1 MADSTAAT
9 VITKT
14 ATINPVKLLV
24 DELKTKKF
32 KEIEI
37 SITSIDI
44 KSKMIFDL
52 LIIIPNMLIVK
63 RIYGNTVKEYIILTL
78 SLLSFIHKLILKLIL
93 TKIKWEK
100 LGLRNRLR
108 NYLRIKETNK
118 IFLNRKLKKE

>member
-78 SLLSFIHKLILKLIL
+78 GLLSLIHKLILKLIL

-100 LGLRNRLR
+100 LDLRNRLR

>member
-14 ATINPVKLLV
+14 ATINPVKLLI

-63 RIYGNTVKEYIILTL
+63 RIYGNTIKEYIILTL
-78 SLLSFIHKLILKLIL
+78 DLPSFIHKLTLKLIL
-93 TKIKWEK
+93 AKIKWGK
-100 LGLRNRLR
+100 LDLHNQLR

>member
-14 ATINPVKLLV
+14 ATINPVKLLI
-24 DELKTKKF
+24 DELKIKKS

-78 SLLSFIHKLILKLIL
+78 DLLSFIHKLILKLIL

-100 LGLRNRLR
+100 LDLRNRLR

>member
-14 ATINPVKLLV
+14 ATINPVKLLI

-78 SLLSFIHKLILKLIL
+78 GLLSFIRKLILKLIL
-93 TKIKWEK
+93 AKIKWGK
-100 LGLRNRLR
+100 LDLRNRLK

>member
-9 VITKT
+9 VITKI
-14 ATINPVKLLV
+14 ATINPVKLLI

-44 KSKMIFDL
+44 KSKIIFDL
-52 LIIIPNMLIVK
+52 LTIIPNTLIVK

-78 SLLSFIHKLILKLIL
+78 DLPLFIHKLILKLIL
-93 TKIKWEK
+93 AKIKWGK
-100 LGLRNRLR
+100 IDLRNRLR
-108 NYLRIKETNK
+108 NYLRIKEINK

>member
-14 ATINPVKLLV
+14 ATINPVKLLI

-63 RIYGNTVKEYIILTL
+63 RIYGNTIKEYIILTL
-78 SLLSFIHKLILKLIL
+78 DLPSFIHKLTLKLIL
-93 TKIKWEK
+93 AKIKWGK
-100 LGLRNRLR
+100 LDLHNRLR
-108 NYLRIKETNK
+108 NYLRIKETSK

>member
-14 ATINPVKLLV
+14 ATINPVKLLI

-78 SLLSFIHKLILKLIL
+78 GLLSFIHKLILKLIL

-100 LGLRNRLR
+100 LDLRNRLR
-108 NYLRIKETNK
+108 NYLRIKETNR

>member
-14 ATINPVKLLV
+14 ATINPVKLLI

-52 LIIIPNMLIVK
+52 LIIIPNMLIIK

-78 SLLSFIHKLILKLIL
+78 GLLSFIHKLILKLIL
-93 TKIKWEK
+93 AKIKWGK
-100 LGLRNRLR
+100 LDLRNRLK

-118 IFLNRKLKKE
+118 IFLNRKPKKE

>member
-14 ATINPVKLLV
+14 ATINPVKLLI

-78 SLLSFIHKLILKLIL
+78 GLPSFIHKLILKLIL
-93 TKIKWEK
+93 AKIKWEK
-100 LGLRNRLR
+100 LDLRNRLR

>member
-14 ATINPVKLLV
+14 ATINPVKLLI

-52 LIIIPNMLIVK
+52 LIIITNMLIVK

-78 SLLSFIHKLILKLIL
+78 GLLSFIHKLIPKLIL

-100 LGLRNRLR
+100 LDLRNRLR

>member
-14 ATINPVKLLV
+14 AIINPVKLLI

-78 SLLSFIHKLILKLIL
+78 GLLSFIRKLILKLIL
-93 TKIKWEK
+93 AKIKWGK
-100 LGLRNRLR
+100 LDLRNRLK

>member
-14 ATINPVKLLV
+14 ATINPVKLLI

-78 SLLSFIHKLILKLIL
+78 DLLSFIHKLILKLIL

-100 LGLRNRLR
+100 LDLRNRLR

>member
-14 ATINPVKLLV
+14 ATINPVKLLI

-78 SLLSFIHKLILKLIL
+78 GLLSFIRKLILKLIL
-93 TKIKWEK
+93 AKIKWGK
-100 LGLRNRLR
+100 LDLRNQLK

>member
-14 ATINPVKLLV
+14 ATINPVKLLI

-78 SLLSFIHKLILKLIL
+78 DLPSFIHKLILKLIL
-93 TKIKWEK
+93 AKIKWGK
-100 LGLRNRLR
+100 LDLHNWLR

>member
-14 ATINPVKLLV
+14 ATINPVKLLIA
-24 DELKTKKF
+24 ELKTKKF

-78 SLLSFIHKLILKLIL
+78 GLLSFIRKLILKLIL
-93 TKIKWEK
+93 AKIKWGK
-100 LGLRNRLR
+100 LDLRNRLK

>member
-14 ATINPVKLLV
+14 ATINPVKLLI
-24 DELKTKKF
+24 DELKIKKF

-78 SLLSFIHKLILKLIL
+78 DLLSFIHKLILKLIL

-100 LGLRNRLR
+100 LDLRNRLR

>member
-14 ATINPVKLLV
+14 ATINPVKLLI

-52 LIIIPNMLIVK
+52 LIIIPNMLIIK

-78 SLLSFIHKLILKLIL
+78 GLLSFIHKLILKLIL
-93 TKIKWEK
+93 AKIKWGK
-100 LGLRNRLR
+100 LDLRNRLK

>member
-14 ATINPVKLLV
+14 ATINPVKLLI

-44 KSKMIFDL
+44 KSKIIFDL

-78 SLLSFIHKLILKLIL
+78 GLLSFIRKLILKLIL
-93 TKIKWEK
+93 AKIKWGK
-100 LGLRNRLR
+100 LDLRNRLK

>member
-1 MADSTAAT
+1 MADSTAVT

-14 ATINPVKLLV
+14 ATINPVKLLI

-78 SLLSFIHKLILKLIL
+78 GLPSFIHKLILKLIL
-93 TKIKWEK
+93 AKIKWEK
-100 LGLRNRLR
+100 LDLRNRLR

>member
-14 ATINPVKLLV
+14 ATINPVKLLIN
-24 DELKTKKF
+24 ELKTKKF

-52 LIIIPNMLIVK
+52 LIIIPNMLIIK

-78 SLLSFIHKLILKLIL
+78 GLLSFIHKLILKLIL
-93 TKIKWEK
+93 AKIKWGK
-100 LGLRNRLR
+100 LDLRNRLK

>member
-14 ATINPVKLLV
+14 ATINPVKLLI

-78 SLLSFIHKLILKLIL
+78 GLLSFIRKLILKLIL
-93 TKIKWEK
+93 AKIKWGK
-100 LGLRNRLR
+100 LDLRNRLK

-118 IFLNRKLKKE
+118 IFLSRKLKKE

>member
-14 ATINPVKLLV
+14 ATINPVKLLI

-78 SLLSFIHKLILKLIL
+78 GLLSFIHKLILKLIL

-100 LGLRNRLR
+100 LDLRNRLR